1 MDEYKSNKNEN
12 AAEEYEILLQKEEA
26 AIRQHISYEHE
37 LKIEYEKLLEKI
49 EVMELEA
56 KLIIYQTVSNL
67 FFKIYSNF
75 NINLG

>member
-1 MDEYKSNKNEN
+1 LDELKSNKNEN

-56 KLIIYQTVSNL
+56 KLIIYQTVSY
-67 FFKIYSNF
+67 I
-75 NINLG
+75 

>member
-1 MDEYKSNKNEN
+1 MDELKSNKNEN

-56 KLIIYQTVSNL
+56 KLIIYQTVSHIH
-67 FFKIYSNF
+67 F
-75 NINLG
+75 

>member
-1 MDEYKSNKNEN
+1 M
-12 AAEEYEILLQKEEA
+12 LLQKEEA

-56 KLIIYQTVSNL
+56 KLIIYQTVS
-67 FFKIYSNF
+67 FICIK
-75 NINLG
+75 NILLILI

>member
-1 MDEYKSNKNEN
+1 MDELKSNKNEN

-56 KLIIYQTVSNL
+56 KLIIYQTVSY
-67 FFKIYSNF
+67 I
-75 NINLG
+75 